1 MRRGRS
7 LLLLSLLIAMAATL
21 SGILPFRQIIAQG
34 RAIDLAEEKLS
45 ALESESARLEET
57 ARLLQTPAEVERIA
71 REEFGLVREGE
82 VAYVVVTVPGSESF
96 TPPPIEASE
105 APRRHWWDP
114 IIDYLTGSDL
124 DP

>member
-1 MRRGRS
+1 MRGRRS
-7 LLLLSLLIAMAATL
+7 PVLLLLLVAMAATL

-34 RAIDLAEEKLS
+34 RAVDLAEEKLT
-45 ALESESARLEET
+45 ALEAESARLSET
-57 ARLLQTPAEVERIA
+57 ARLLETPDEVERIA

-82 VAYVVVTVPGSESF
+82 VAYVVVTAPGAESF
-96 TPPPIEASE
+96 SPPTVDVTE

-114 IIDYLTGSDL
+114 IVDYLTGSDL